1 MRWRIAAVVAAAGL
15 VSACTTTVSGT
26 PQPAPG
32 RITVA
37 PVSSTDPCT
46 LLTTDEAAELG
57 LGPGTPKPAQPSYR
71 VPPGCEWRSLDP
83 DASLDDSLQ
92 AYYGTDQTM
101 EEYFAAQPLG
111 EKQIGGI
118 TWQHYSSIMGDW
130 LCNLAVKL
138 GEMEFVVLSGQNLL
152 DPSKSCVVAE
162 RAAPIVAAHL
172 PQR

>member
-1 MRWRIAAVVAAAGL
+1 MRWRVATVVVVAGL

-32 RITVA
+32 RVTVA
-37 PVSSTDPCT
+37 PAASTDPCT

-57 LGPGTPKPAQPSYR
+57 LGPGTPIPAQPKQR
-71 VPPGCEWRSLDP
+71 VPPGCDWRPLDP
-83 DASLDDSLQ
+83 EASLDDSLQ

-101 EEYFAAQPLG
+101 EEYFAAQPVG
-111 EKQIGGI
+111 EKQLGGI

-138 GEMEFVVLSGQNLL
+138 GETEFVVVAGQNLG
-152 DPSKSCVVAE
+152 DETKSCAVAE
-162 RAAPIVAAHL
+162 RAAPIVARHL
-172 PQR
+172 PDH